1 MQVIT
6 YHEFLPMLLGSSY
19 STYIPQYSG
28 CKPSVDPTIPNS
40 FATAAYRFGH
50 SLVKPQFARLD
61 SNSSQMD
68 MGPLSLHDSF
78 YELINTISAVEQ
90 IPYYVAL

>member
-6 YHEFLPMLLGSSY
+6 YHEFLPMLLGSNY
-19 STYIPQYSG
+19 SAYIPGY
-28 CKPSVDPTIPNS
+28 KPSVDLTIPNS

-50 SLVKPQFARLD
+50 SLVRPQFARLD
-61 SNSSQMD
+61 SNSRQMD